1 MPLINCSECN
11 KSISDQSDECVGCGA
26 PSHVF
31 LKPIKNP
38 ITEPVVDE
46 FTPVVEINSDSD
58 PIEEISD
65 EEVEFDKKDPK
76 YLAIKITNVVL
87 FIILYLTESALSQ
100 EAGRHTVNPIPVFI
114 TYWISRWFVRY
125 LFINRPNFRNSKFY
139 YKIGI
144 TILTWGFVI
153 ILKTLIAVTFL
164 NIAFPEKFFSG
175 EKPFYVFPAGWSRRN
190 LLDVLF

>member
-31 LKPIKNP
+31 LKPIENP

-87 FIILYLTESALSQ
+87 FIVLFIL
-100 EAGRHTVNPIPVFI
+100 EAGMASADGGRPNPIAVYI
-114 TYWISRWFVRY
+114 TFLISRSVIRY
-125 LFINRPNFRNSKFY
+125 LYTKKSNFRNNKIY
-139 YKIGI
+139 YKIGGTILICVFVFLVKQMIVI
-144 TILTWGFVI
+144 TIL
-153 ILKTLIAVTFL
+153 
-164 NIAFPEKFFSG
+164 
-175 EKPFYVFPAGWSRRN
+175 N
-190 LLDVLF
+190 LAL